1 MLSLPRGGAT
11 SRAAPFHSGWERGAE
26 TADAVSVWRT
36 PHARQAA
43 ASPLLRRGTATR
55 YDGSMTGLEI
65 LFAARDGRAI
75 SPQET
80 TLVDSALSAVDSS
93 EIPDDQVENV
103 RDYINAELLHNQ
115 EAIPAEHRAALEK
128 LLQDLEGRG

>member
-1 MLSLPRGGAT
+1 
-11 SRAAPFHSGWERGAE
+11 
-26 TADAVSVWRT
+26 
-36 PHARQAA
+36 
-43 ASPLLRRGTATR
+43 
-55 YDGSMTGLEI
+55 MTGLEI

-75 SPQET
+75 SPQEAI
-80 TLVDSALSAVDSS
+80 LVDSALSAVDSS

-115 EAIPAEHRAALEK
+115 KTIPAIPAEHRAALEK

>member
-1 MLSLPRGGAT
+1 
-11 SRAAPFHSGWERGAE
+11 
-26 TADAVSVWRT
+26 
-36 PHARQAA
+36 
-43 ASPLLRRGTATR
+43 
-55 YDGSMTGLEI
+55 MTGLEI

-80 TLVDSALSAVDSS
+80 ILVDSALSAVDSS

-103 RDYINAELLHNQ
+103 RGYINEALLYNQ
-115 EAIPAEHRAALEK
+115 KAIPAEHRSALKK